1 MPETFFPQAQ
11 LVCLLPVGTFNYV
24 TFTWNVC
31 FSAMPVNQLNLVL
44 IYMKLSAWP
53 LKQDLYYHSFYYF
66 IQFWNKFVQ
75 FELTNWTDILQRC
88 PLGLSAQGKW
98 MYMYMHVIRLNIYTS
113 LQQLSLCVQYK
124 RFKAV
129 RLYFHCPPPQT
140 LSSLD
145 CQSACR

>member
-11 LVCLLPVGTFNYV
+11 LVCLLPVATFNYV

-75 FELTNWTDILQRC
+75 FELTIERTFYNII
-88 PLGLSAQGKW
+88 PLADLLRVNGCTCVHVHAGNQTQHLYITPTTLLVCAMSDSISTAHHPGASISWLSIC
-98 MYMYMHVIRLNIYTS
+98 M
-113 LQQLSLCVQYK
+113 
-124 RFKAV
+124 
-129 RLYFHCPPPQT
+129 
-140 LSSLD
+140 
-145 CQSACR
+145 